1 MSNLV
6 LDTNA
11 VIFLITKGSIIS
23 SDLELELNQA
33 ELFMSVISEIELFS
47 KPMLPLHEEKSLR
60 AFLSDRIFIVD
71 LTTAVKKETVAL
83 RRTTRLKLPDC
94 IVAATAVVQNAVLLT
109 ADKELL
115 ALSWPGLYMQSLC

>member
-11 VIFLITKGSIIS
+11 VIFLTTKGSIIS

-47 KPMLPLHEEKSLR
+47 KPMLPLH
-60 AFLSDRIFIVD
+60 
-71 LTTAVKKETVAL
+71 
-83 RRTTRLKLPDC
+83 
-94 IVAATAVVQNAVLLT
+94 
-109 ADKELL
+109 
-115 ALSWPGLYMQSLC
+115 PGLYMQSLC